1 MYSNALVNKA
11 NVLFGLQEV
20 GQCQDCFTQALVVDP
35 ACADVYIHQAR
46 VCKGMQ
52 WYARVYKGMQGYTRV
67 CKGMQW
73 YTRVCSRLHV
83 YYAHLCIDFKP
94 ANVYHFVKLILLL
107 ERCFFFVLHTVA
119 WRCAVGSD
127 CSKAIL
133 CVNFLN

>member
-52 WYARVYKGMQGYTRV
+52 WYTRV
-67 CKGMQW
+67 CKGIQG
-73 YTRVCSRLHV
+73 YARVCNGIQG
-83 YYAHLCIDFKP
+83 YAP
-94 ANVYHFVKLILLL
+94 AYMYIMHTCVLISNPRTCTILL
-107 ERCFFFVLHTVA
+107 
-119 WRCAVGSD
+119 
-127 CSKAIL
+127 
-133 CVNFLN
+133 N